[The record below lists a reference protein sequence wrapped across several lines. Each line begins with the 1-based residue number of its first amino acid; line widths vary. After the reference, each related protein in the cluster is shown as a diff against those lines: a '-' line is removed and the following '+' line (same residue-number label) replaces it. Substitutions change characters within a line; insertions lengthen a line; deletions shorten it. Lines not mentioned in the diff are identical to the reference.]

1 MKKSNVNP
9 MLTIDEQ
16 VLFQL
21 LEGAGK
27 VHVRIDRLGKYFV
40 PYVFFSEAD
49 TDEIEPRGVIVRNN
63 YMLGAETMEDALS
76 VLQNIAGDISALQI
90 HSIGRPENYPGVHE
104 MRH

>member
-1 MKKSNVNP
+1 MTKSDMDA

-16 VLFQL
+16 VLFQM

-63 YMLGAETMEDALS
+63 CMLGAETMEDALS
-76 VLQNIAGDISALQI
+76 VLHNIAGDISAVQI
-90 HSIGRPENYPGVHE
+90 HSIGRTENKTGTLEVWH
-104 MRH
+104 

>member
-1 MKKSNVNP
+1 MKKP
-9 MLTIDEQ
+9 DMDAILTIDEQ

-21 LEGAGK
+21 LESTGK

-63 YMLGAETMEDALS
+63 YMLGAESMEDALS
-76 VLQNIAGDISALQI
+76 VLQNIAGDIGDVQFN
-90 HSIGRPENYPGVHE
+90 SIGRSESNSNILK